1 MEVKV
6 CRRWTEEER
15 NYVIENWGEKSLD
28 YIAKK
33 LNRTVKAIISFSE
46 KNKLGSPY
54 KRNYISTIEAA
65 NIIGVDQTTIIHWI
79 NAYNLKASFK
89 ALKSRKKYL
98 IDIDDFRK
106 FLKENQN
113 LWKSNNLEEY
123 ALGKEESWLKEKRKR
138 DSNII
143 TEKLGSEWT
152 IKEIHKMNK
161 LIEEGKSLREIA
173 EILNRTYKSVRAQR
187 QRELNKRKKERAS

>member
-33 LNRTVKAIISFSE
+33 LNRTAKAIISFSE

-65 NIIGVDQTTIIHWI
+65 NMIGVDQTTIIHWI
-79 NAYNLKASFK
+79 NAYNLKANFK

-98 IDIDDFRK
+98 IDIDNFRK

-113 LWKSNNLEEY
+113 LWKSNGLEEY
-123 ALGKEESWLKEKRKR
+123 ALGKEESWLKEKRKK

-152 IKEIHKMNK
+152 IKEVHKMNK
-161 LIEEGKSLREIA
+161 LIEEGKTLREIA